1 MLKIVLSLY
10 PKLKVM
16 TEYKLSNGNTLQVIN
31 DKSPESPR
39 TWDNLGKMVCFHR
52 RYDLGDKHDFKK
64 GDYNSWDELKAAIL
78 KKENVAVIQPMY
90 MYDHSGI
97 TVSTKPFSCSWDSGQ
112 IGFIYITKEAAREGF
127 MVKNVTAKIKERL
140 LVNLN
145 GEVETYDQYLTG
157 DIYGFKEVDSEGNE
171 VDSCWGFYGDNPK
184 TNGMSDHID
193 SEVLD
198 EIK

>member
-1 MLKIVLSLY
+1 MY

-39 TWDNLGKMVCFHR
+39 TWSNLGKMVCFHK
-52 RYDLGDKHDFKK
+52 RYDLGDKHDFKQR
-64 GDYNSWDELKAAIL
+64 DYHGWDELKAAIL
-78 KKENVAVIQPMY
+78 KNEDIAVIQPMY

>member
-1 MLKIVLSLY
+1 MQKY
-10 PKLKVM
+10 Q
-16 TEYKLSNGNTLQVIN
+16 LSNGNTLQVIN
-31 DKSPESPR
+31 DSNPESPR
-39 TWDNLGKMVCFHR
+39 TWSNLGKMVCFHR
-52 RYDLGDKHDFKK
+52 RYSLGDKHDFKQ
-64 GDYNSWDELKAAIL
+64 GDYNGWDELKAAIL

-97 TVSTKPFSCSWDSGQ
+97 TVSTKPFSCPFDSGQ

>member
-1 MLKIVLSLY
+1 MY

-31 DKSPESPR
+31 DESPESPR
-39 TWDNLGKMVCFHR
+39 TWSNLTKMVCFHR
-52 RYDLGDKHDFKK
+52 RYTLGDKHEYRQSDH
-64 GDYNSWDELKAAIL
+64 NSWDELKAAIL
-78 KKENVAVIQPMY
+78 KNEDVAVIEPIY

-97 TVSTKPFSCSWDSGQ
+97 TIATKPFSCPWDSGQ
-112 IGFIYITKEAAREGF
+112 IGFAYITKEAAREGF
-127 MVKNVTAKIKERL
+127 MVKRISAKLKERL

-145 GEVETYDQYLTG
+145 GEVETYDQYLRG
-157 DIYGFKEVDSEGNE
+157 DIYGFKEVDSEGLE
-171 VDSCWGFYGDNPK
+171 VDSCWGFYGSDPK
-184 TNGMSDHID
+184 TNGMCEHFD